1 MDIIEF
7 CEKICGVK
15 LLEWQKKYL
24 KRSYENKKE
33 PITPSPIMLPQN
45 HLGFCA
51 STLLIDEFVQEPS
64 YTIDEDGQVR
74 FKEVSLI
81 PKSNTTTE
89 NFKMEKCKHYN
100 KHLDTIKAYINCL
113 YRLEGC
119 CTGGLLHILLD
130 DDNIEDHH
138 IQWCLEECEKHPE
151 EEESEIGKLICKEY
165 LKLTMPERRL
175 LFHNLYLY
183 TGGCDR
189 DCKNCF
195 VETGEES
202 TNY

>member
-1 MDIIEF
+1 MTNTA
-7 CEKICGVK
+7 
-15 LLEWQKKYL
+15 
-24 KRSYENKKE
+24 ENKKE
-33 PITPSPIMLPQN
+33 PIAPSPIMLPQN

-51 STLLIDEFVQEPS
+51 STYLIDEFRPCRLS
-64 YTIDEDGQVR
+64 YNIN
-74 FKEVSLI
+74 EVAVI
-81 PKSNTTTE
+81 PKSNNIKE
-89 NFKMEKCKHYN
+89 NFKMENCKHYN

-165 LKLTMPERRL
+165 LKLTIPERRL

-202 TNY
+202 ANY